1 MIDLPEL
8 ELEICKLSNN
18 IHGYRVNIGRI
29 HESDDLSQSTLFE
42 IQTNPGD
49 SSRQNVDIEIIE
61 YLNSPPTSHK
71 LQEILQL
78 LGMSP
83 RELMRKNEEPYRSN
97 NLNAPDLTNDE
108 LIEFITKYPNLIEHP
123 IVLAN
128 ERAIIGRPP
137 ERVLEII

>member
-1 MIDLPEL
+1 MKVMIYHNPRCSKSRQT
-8 ELEICKLSNN
+8 LEILQ
-18 IHGYRVNIGRI
+18 IR
-29 HESDDLSQSTLFE
+29 
-42 IQTNPGD
+42 
-49 SSRQNVDIEIIE
+49 NVDIEIIE

-97 NLNAPDLTNDE
+97 NLNAPDLANDE
-108 LIEFITKYPNLIEHP
+108 LTEFLIKYPILIERP
-123 IVLAN
+123 IALAN
-128 ERAIIGRPP
+128 ERAIIGRPS

>member
-1 MIDLPEL
+1 MGEFMKVTIYHNPRCSKSRQT
-8 ELEICKLSNN
+8 LEIL
-18 IHGYRVNIGRI
+18 RDR
-29 HESDDLSQSTLFE
+29 
-42 IQTNPGD
+42 
-49 SSRQNVDIEIIE
+49 NVDIKIIE
-61 YLNSPPTSHK
+61 YLNSPPTSHE
-71 LQEILQL
+71 LQEMLQL

-97 NLNAPDLTNDE
+97 NLNAPDITNDE
-108 LIEFITKYPNLIEHP
+108 LIEFITKYPILIERP